1 MSEGAVP
8 TDLSGKLEEED
19 ESNGIF
25 SSSAAGSSASGALST
40 SVVTAEENTRRG
52 TVVAGKGAVEPPSQ
66 TLLSFRSEAHQ
77 RQEELYW

>member
-8 TDLSGKLEEED
+8 TDLSAKLEEED

-25 SSSAAGSSASGALST
+25 SSSAAGGSASGTLST
-40 SVVTAEENTRRG
+40 SVVTAEENTRWG
-52 TVVAGKGAVEPPSQ
+52 TAGAGKRAVKPPSQ
-66 TLLSFRSEAHQ
+66 TLLPFRSEAHQ

>member
-8 TDLSGKLEEED
+8 TDLSGKLEED
-19 ESNGIF
+19 ESDGIF
-25 SSSAAGSSASGALST
+25 SSSATGGSASGALST
-40 SVVTAEENTRRG
+40 SVVTAEENTRWG
-52 TVVAGKGAVEPPSQ
+52 TVVAGKGAVKPPSQ